1 MEDYTQLL
9 QQIADNTAHSDSM
22 WVAIIAGGAGVFG
35 ACIPA
40 LLSYF
45 ASNRAQEMEEKRL
58 RASIVTTERL
68 RWLQDV
74 RQRLARFYVQL
85 DMQYNFL
92 KRPVPT
98 TPEAKIEYQK
108 QLDDFSNEVNEQ
120 CNIITLMMNPEK
132 PEQNSLKTALQN
144 ALIFVSQ
151 CIQIRNTFVSGNTG
165 TILPLSPSE
174 IPFNNEDYRKIKT
187 EAFDSLTK
195 IGIKTWEQ
203 IKDLK

>member
-1 MEDYTQLL
+1 MNDPIQLL
-9 QQIADNTAHSDSM
+9 QQIADNTARNDTM
-22 WVAIIAGGAGVFG
+22 AIAIVAGASGVLGASLSAWFGYLIAKK
-35 ACIPA
+35 
-40 LLSYF
+40 
-45 ASNRAQEMEEKRL
+45 AQTTEEKRL

-68 RWLQDV
+68 RWLQDL
-74 RQRLARFYVQL
+74 RERLARFYVKL

-98 TPEAKIEYQK
+98 TPEAEIEYQK

-132 PEQNSLKTALQN
+132 PEQNNLKTALQN

-151 CIQIRNTFVSGNTG
+151 CVQIRNTFVSGNAG

-195 IGIKTWEQ
+195 IGMKTWEQ

>member
-9 QQIADNTAHSDSM
+9 QQIANNTAHSDSM

-40 LLSYF
+40 LLNYF

-58 RASIVTTERL
+58 RAGIVTAERL

-92 KRPVPT
+92 SRPVPQ

-108 QLDDFSNEVNEQ
+108 QFDEFSNEVNEQ

-132 PEQNSLKTALQN
+132 PEQNSLKLALQK
-144 ALIFVSQ
+144 ALVFITECITRRNLIVSASASLVLPVSPAA
-151 CIQIRNTFVSGNTG
+151 IQFDRDEYT
-165 TILPLSPSE
+165 
-174 IPFNNEDYRKIKT
+174 KIKI
-187 EAFDSLTK
+187 EAFDSLTQ
-195 IGIKTWEQ
+195 IGITTWER
-203 IKDLK
+203 IKGLN